1 MTTTDTTPN
10 RTLGGHGTYFVDID
24 RKEAARLIRTLT
36 DALAES
42 TDAMV
47 PLIITMDDRSDWTS
61 KSSDRVGMVN
71 IGTRGTGTLFGA
83 TGWVVDHDADWGV
96 TA

>member
-1 MTTTDTTPN
+1 MNAATPN

-24 RKEAARLIRTLT
+24 RKEAARLIRQLT

-47 PLIITMDDRSDWTS
+47 PLVITMDDRADWTHA
-61 KSSDRVGMVN
+61 SSDRVGMVN
-71 IGTRGTGTLFGA
+71 IGVRGTGSMFGA
-83 TGWVVDHDADWGV
+83 TGWVTDHEADWTV

>member
-1 MTTTDTTPN
+1 MTTTDTPN

-24 RKEAARLIRTLT
+24 RKEAARLIRQLT

-47 PLIITMDDRSDWTS
+47 PLVISMDDRADWTRV
-61 KSSDRVGMVN
+61 SSDRVGLVN
-71 IGTRGTGTLFGA
+71 IGLRGSAMFGA
-83 TGWVVDHDADWGV
+83 TGWVVDHAAEWGV